1 MFNFILPKIRIEVER
16 WKWNK
21 NYKLYVSNLGNFKDA
36 TGEIIKPKVE
46 SKGGYLVIPICNN
59 KEGIV
64 KYIFCHRI
72 VMETWCPKAEMWK
85 EKLTVDHLDHNK
97 RNNKKENLEWV
108 TKDENNKRAKQD
120 FLEVNIREKNNK
132 NKMIFKENIIIAKNT
147 SSEYKFINEEDAFK
161 MIRTKC
167 PSAIATPDVTLRNR
181 IINANRNNKQYC
193 GFKWILERK
202 GE

>member
-1 MFNFILPKIRIEVER
+1 MFNFILPKIRIEIER

-21 NYKLYVSNLGNFKDA
+21 NYKLYVSNFGNFKDA
-36 TGEIIKPKVE
+36 TGEIIKPKIE
-46 SKGGYLVIPICNN
+46 SKGGYLVIPVCNN

-97 RNNKKENLEWV
+97 RNNKRENLEWV
-108 TKDENNKRAKQD
+108 TKDENCKRARED
-120 FLEVNIREKNNK
+120 FLEVNIDKAMK
-132 NKMIFKENIIIAKNT
+132 NKFIFKENIIIAKNT
-147 SSEYKFINEEDAFK
+147 ECEYKFFNEEDAFK

-167 PSAIATPDVTLRNR
+167 PSAITAPDVTLRNR